1 MNERLKEL
9 RKELHL
15 TMEQFASMIGYK
27 KNAISEIENG
37 RNKVTDRMANSIC
50 QTNFDGRYVSEEW
63 LRTGSGP
70 MFVEMTRNQIIFA
83 FADDVVK
90 DLPDSF
96 RRAFVEQLAQLSPD
110 GWRWLQS
117 FCEEVMARIPD
128 PEKENGSGDDA
139 AAHAAVPSDQ

>member
-1 MNERLKEL
+1 MNERIKQL
-9 RKELHL
+9 RKELNL
-15 TMEQFASMIGYK
+15 TMEKFGDLLGIKKASV
-27 KNAISEIENG
+27 SQIENC
-37 RNKVTDRMANSIC
+37 RNGVSDRLVNNILK
-50 QTNFDGRYVSEEW
+50 TNFDGRYVSEEW

-96 RRAFVEQLAQLSPD
+96 RRAFVEQLAQLTPD

-139 AAHAAVPSDQ
+139 AAPAAVPSDQ